1 MGGGTSLWASPDWKS
16 DPKEIFNRQLA
27 LVSITVA
34 FAGCSYGFDT
44 GNIGGVLKLAAF
56 RHAFGLDVLSEA
68 ERDTRSG
75 NIAAMVAA
83 GGAGGALLGAPAS
96 DYLGRKYAVL
106 VSAGIFLVGC
116 SFQEVAH
123 LGVFYAGRLFSGI
136 AIGMTSMLAPQYL
149 AEVAPKSIRGSL
161 TTTYNLMIVTCLALA
176 FWVNYGV
183 SIWATDKLD
192 NTGWRLALGIQ
203 LIPGAALFFLT
214 FWSSPHDA
222 NGQGGPR
229 KLSASGSP
237 ASVNLGRAQSIRRDS
252 IETRPHPLQNP
263 PVSAPP
269 PVPQQ
274 VEISR
279 KVKACAACR
288 KQKIRCH
295 MDQGTPPCRRCKERN
310 LSCVL
315 SKSLQMLMDERS
327 QWHQDIIADLEML
340 HAGVQN
346 MREHTGLPPLPP
358 LRSSLD
364 RPGPDNLTSAN
375 SLEPHQEAEAGP
387 STDNSPKLLPQ
398 SPDVPM
404 QSVYYLTKL
413 KSLRGNDDGDGTQ
426 TSGTLEHQHGH
437 RHSGGPG
444 AAQKSGA
451 NATSLKDFI
460 SEGQISLA
468 DAQKLFELYVERLD
482 HYIYRI
488 GYGSNCKWKT
498 LDDLRRQSPLL
509 AACILTVA
517 AMHDSGSNR
526 LYPICNRE
534 FRRLVSG
541 SVFDSVFER
550 RINRDHL
557 RALCIAS
564 YWLSDVSWTLSGMA
578 IRLATEVNLVANYH
592 RVVACGQT
600 QTISPGRAGHPN
612 IQRQGQTPDSQ
623 VSNNINNTT
632 NRTNNHDATNDG
644 MLTDSAAAAQD
655 AADCMRLWYNL
666 YICDKH
672 LSILYGRPSLVRED
686 FSIQGWEDFLASPV
700 ATDDDRRLI
709 SQVALHIILTGVH
722 ELFGPDNG
730 SAIPLVYS
738 SQIASFS
745 RQLDH
750 WIGYWST
757 VLKKHFQAI
766 GEFPA
771 KGALIHYHFAK
782 LYLFSHVFRGLT
794 PGEPIP
800 AVFRSAATGAVT
812 AATTIVELLLNDPD
826 IGEGLRGMP
835 SYLHAMTAFACVFL
849 LKIATRRREDGLV
862 EVGLVSDLAGKLVG
876 RFREVRV
883 GKWHLVHLMAD
894 GLAKS
899 AKKLL
904 QTVDGGFHT
913 RVDAA
918 VVGDG
923 SGDQTTLPPSAMYDG
938 MHPPHPNGGFGDG
951 TLDGSNMNGGMVE
964 TPVMFNN
971 VLSPDFV
978 LGTTSF
984 LDFNGAVGGL
994 DFGYD
999 HMNFP

>member
-1 MGGGTSLWASPDWKS
+1 MKRMPKRTWQESNPVPD
-16 DPKEIFNRQLA
+16 
-27 LVSITVA
+27 VA
-34 FAGCSYGFDT
+34 G
-44 GNIGGVLKLAAF
+44 
-56 RHAFGLDVLSEA
+56 
-68 ERDTRSG
+68 
-75 NIAAMVAA
+75 
-83 GGAGGALLGAPAS
+83 
-96 DYLGRKYAVL
+96 
-106 VSAGIFLVGC
+106 
-116 SFQEVAH
+116 
-123 LGVFYAGRLFSGI
+123 
-136 AIGMTSMLAPQYL
+136 
-149 AEVAPKSIRGSL
+149 
-161 TTTYNLMIVTCLALA
+161 
-176 FWVNYGV
+176 
-183 SIWATDKLD
+183 
-192 NTGWRLALGIQ
+192 
-203 LIPGAALFFLT
+203 
-214 FWSSPHDA
+214 SSPHDL
-222 NGQGGPR
+222 NGQSGPR

-237 ASVNLGRAQSIRRDS
+237 GSVNLGRAQSIRRDS
-252 IETRPHPLQNP
+252 VETRPHPLQNP

-346 MREHTGLPPLPP
+346 MRDHSGLPSLPP

-375 SLEPHQEAEAGP
+375 HLEPHQEAEAGP

-426 TSGTLEHQHGH
+426 TSGSLEHHQHGH
-437 RHSGGPG
+437 RLSSGPG
-444 AAQKSGA
+444 AAQKPGT
-451 NATSLKDFI
+451 NAASLRDFI
-460 SEGQISLA
+460 SDGQITLA
-468 DAQKLFELYVERLD
+468 DAQKLFELYVDRLD
-482 HYIYRI
+482 HFIYRI

-509 AACILTVA
+509 TACILTVA

-592 RVVACGQT
+592 RVVAHGQN
-600 QTISPGRAGHPN
+600 QTISPGRSGQPN
-612 IQRQGQTPDSQ
+612 LQRQGQTPDSQ
-623 VSNNINNTT
+623 VSNINNTN
-632 NRTNNHDATNDG
+632 NRTSNHDATNDG
-644 MLTDSAAAAQD
+644 MLTDSAAAAAAQD

-862 EVGLVSDLAGKLVG
+862 EVGLVSDLAGRLVG

-904 QTVDGGFHT
+904 QTVDGGFHM

-918 VVGDG
+918 MVGDG
-923 SGDQTTLPPSAMYDG
+923 SSDQTTLPPSAMYDG
-938 MHPPHPNGGFGDG
+938 MQPPHPNSGFGDG
-951 TLDGSNMNGGMVE
+951 TLDGSMNGGMVE